1 MNVMLT
7 NIASKE
13 KLMWYERSWHNT
25 FKVISHVSCSKNKK
39 ISYVKI

>member
-25 FKVISHVSCSKNKK
+25 FKIYPMFRVLKTKK
-39 ISYVKI
+39 